1 MQHEVKSQDDMN
13 RIEQHS
19 TDVLIKAI
27 EECEKLKKENQEYHA
42 ALMSIEY
49 HTAAL
54 SGCKRD
60 MENALLIISSIS
72 RQVLEMFHE

>member
-13 RIEQHS
+13 KIEQHS

-27 EECEKLKKENQEYHA
+27 EECEKLKKENQEYRS
-42 ALMSIEY
+42 ALMAIEY

-54 SGCKRD
+54 SGYTKD
-60 MENALLIISSIS
+60 MEKALLTISAIS